1 MPFKILLKATRLPE
15 TSPSTFKSRLEAHIE
30 LVKRLTGPDFPLSHR
45 RSYIDRPTTPS
56 SEGTYPT
63 TVLLG
68 QQSDF
73 SFDAIAELT
82 FEDEAAFERFQAK
95 VGEPEIARAIQEDEQ
110 GWSDRGKLG
119 IVVLGEVRETK
130 R

>member
-1 MPFKILLKATRLPE
+1 MPFKILLKATRLPD

-45 RSYIDRPTTPS
+45 RSYIDRPTTPY

-68 QQSDF
+68 RQSDF

-95 VGEPEIARAIQEDEQ
+95 LGEPEIARAIQEDEH